1 MSPSAHPGRDGGS
14 GPTSHSGTS
23 SSSGTGTGSGSGS
36 SSGSGSDFTGRTVI
50 VTGGGSGI
58 GRAIARR
65 LAASGGNVVVAGRTK
80 ERLEETV
87 AAIESAGGK
96 GLAVATDV
104 RNPAAVD
111 ALVAASVDR
120 YGAVHGLVN
129 NAAGNFVC
137 PGIDLSP
144 GGWRAVIDIVLNGSY
159 YCTRAVTKQFR
170 EQGDGGSV
178 LSVIASYAWTG
189 HPGTVHSA
197 AAKAGVLAMTRTLA
211 VELAPI
217 GIRLNC
223 IAPGP
228 TETDGAGAALWP
240 TDADRDR
247 VLGSVPAGR
256 FADPDEIAGAA
267 AFLLSEH
274 AAYVTGECLT
284 VDGGQWLG
292 KKVYGVPA

>member
-1 MSPSAHPGRDGGS
+1 MPAP
-14 GPTSHSGTS
+14 
-23 SSSGTGTGSGSGS
+23 SSSG
-36 SSGSGSDFTGRTVI
+36 DFADRTVI

-65 LAASGGNVVVAGRTK
+65 LAADGANVVVAGRTR
-80 ERLEETV
+80 ERLDETV
-87 AAIESAGGK
+87 AEIESAGGR
-96 GLAVATDV
+96 GLAVPTDV
-104 RNPAAVD
+104 RDPEAVD
-111 ALVAASVDR
+111 ALVGAAVDR
-120 YGAVHGLVN
+120 YGALHGLVN

-144 GGWRAVIDIVLNGSY
+144 GGWRAVVDIVLNGSF
-159 YCTRAVTKQFR
+159 YCTRAAARQFR
-170 EQGDGGSV
+170 EQGGGGSV
-178 LSVIASYAWTG
+178 LSLIASYAWTG

-217 GIRLNC
+217 GVRLNC
-223 IAPGP
+223 LAPGP

-240 TDADRDR
+240 TDADRAR
-247 VLGSVPAGR
+247 VLGSVPAAR
-256 FADPDEIAGAA
+256 FADPAEVAGAA
-267 AFLLSEH
+267 AFLLGDH

-292 KKVYGVPA
+292 KKVYGVPEGSRS